1 MGPFRHPQICS
12 SHPCITSDI
21 EASTHGQQECVSAAW
36 TCSRVILPTHSLSA
50 SRYNATL
57 GQIPDDPAVV
67 AAPFCPIDMEHG
79 PLPQLFSRPGQTEI
93 LPLLELPASVVED
106 VLRHGMKPAGEF
118 VGAFIVEERIC
129 TWYISCL
136 LHTWLPVPCISSFN
150 PHHTPHTKA
159 DAEARWSALNQRT
172 GPRRARISWQQQ
184 PIIGRQ
190 GGTQ

>member
-1 MGPFRHPQICS
+1 M
-12 SHPCITSDI
+12 
-21 EASTHGQQECVSAAW
+21 
-36 TCSRVILPTHSLSA
+36 ILPTHSLFA

-67 AAPFCPIDMEHG
+67 AAPFCPIDMEHD

-118 VGAFIVEERIC
+118 VRGLYCRGENLYLVHE
-129 TWYISCL
+129 
-136 LHTWLPVPCISSFN
+136 LPTSHMVACAMHLVIQP
-150 PHHTPHTKA
+150 TPHTKA

-172 GPRRARISWQQQ
+172 GPRRARVSWQQQ